1 MNQALKY
8 VPKIKFIGSRANLVP
23 HQHSTQTAKYVHKVV
38 DYQRRKMTQ
47 EEIDI
52 INQGGFS
59 DMSWKKVKPINI

>member
-8 VPKIKFIGSRANLVP
+8 VPKIKFIGSRANQVS
-23 HQHSTQTAKYVHKVV
+23 HQHVAQASKYVHKVV

-52 INQGGFS
+52 INQGGFA
-59 DMSWKKVKPINI
+59 DLSWKKIKPINI